1 MMMNYL
7 SKRNFR
13 EMNSDEDQRQM
24 YRRIYD
30 MLLRQMTI
38 RNYHYI
44 PLCQIFQN
52 SSHDVRLKDTQCE
65 YA

>member
-1 MMMNYL
+1 MIMNYL
-7 SKRNFR
+7 SKRKFC

-24 YRRIYD
+24 YRRIYE

-38 RNYHYI
+38 RNNHSIAY
-44 PLCQIFQN
+44 CQIFQN
-52 SSHDVRLKDTQCE
+52 SSHDVILMDSQCE

>member
-1 MMMNYL
+1 MMNYL
-7 SKRNFR
+7 SKRKFR

-24 YRRIYD
+24 YRRIYE
-30 MLLRQMTI
+30 MLLRQGTI
-38 RNYHYI
+38 RNNHSI

-52 SSHDVRLKDTQCE
+52 RSHNVRIKDTQCE